1 MTVRFERPVS
11 HAARIALRLGQFA
24 LVLAVGVTLAHRF
37 GPLKTPDFLGLL
49 LLSAAAGA
57 LAVPFAMLGLLRL
70 WQVGAKGGIAAATG
84 LLFAAVP
91 IGVIA
96 LGGFFYLE
104 RPKLYDLSSDLSDTP
119 PWLSA
124 PAANQQWLPRPPPPA
139 ATALRPA
146 ATTAQANSMSPAP
159 GKAAVLQT
167 EAYPGLTGRRYEG
180 AIDRVYLAVRKV
192 AVSSRIA
199 IVRSQG
205 LANAEPDLTDR
216 PAKPATSPARDPL
229 ATVPIPLPRPDVS
242 IDTPM
247 FGRSGD
253 VLLQGTARTFVFGFP
268 FDVMIR
274 LREEAETTL
283 VDIRVA
289 SRFGPTDF
297 GFGDA
302 LAESYLQAL
311 DSELLGIA
319 GG

>member
-11 HAARIALRLGQFA
+11 HAARLALRLGQFA

-37 GPLKTPDFLGLL
+37 GPLRTPDFLGLL
-49 LLSAAAGA
+49 LVAGAAGA
-57 LAVPFAMLGLLRL
+57 LAVPLAVLGLARL
-70 WQVGAKGGIAAATG
+70 WQVGARGGIAAATG
-84 LLFAAVP
+84 LLFAAIP

-96 LGGFFYLE
+96 AGAFFYVE
-104 RPKLYDLSSDLSDTP
+104 RPKLYDLSSDLADTP
-119 PWLSA
+119 PWLAPPSA
-124 PAANQQWLPRPPPPA
+124 RQQWLPRPPQLA
-139 ATALRPA
+139 ATARRPA
-146 ATTAQANSMSPAP
+146 VTAQARPIATAQNE
-159 GKAAVLQT
+159 AAALQA

-192 AVSSRIA
+192 AVSSRIT
-199 IVRSQG
+199 IVKSQG

-216 PAKPATSPARDPL
+216 PAKPAAGPARDPL
-229 ATVPIPLPRPDVS
+229 SAVPIPLPRPDFS
-242 IDTPM
+242 IEAPL

-253 VLLQGTARTFVFGFP
+253 VLLQGTARTLVFGFP

-289 SRFGPTDF
+289 ARYGPTDL

-302 LAESYLQAL
+302 LAESFLQAL

>member
-24 LVLAVGVTLAHRF
+24 LVLALSATLAHRF

-49 LLSAAAGA
+49 LFAATAAA
-57 LAVPFAMLGLLRL
+57 LAVPFAVFGLVRL
-70 WQVGAKGGIAAATG
+70 WQIGARGGIAAVTG
-84 LLFAAVP
+84 LVFAAIP
-91 IGVIA
+91 IATIA
-96 LGGFFYLE
+96 AGSYVFE
-104 RPKLYDLSSDLSDTP
+104 TRPKLYDLSSDLTDPP
-119 PWLSA
+119 PWLAA
-124 PAANQQWLPRPPPPA
+124 PATAQQWLPRPPQVA
-139 ATALRPA
+139 AAAALQVP
-146 ATTAQANSMSPAP
+146 
-159 GKAAVLQT
+159 

-180 AIDRVYLAVRKV
+180 AIDRVYLVARKV

-205 LANAEPDLTDR
+205 LANAEPDLSGR
-216 PAKPATSPARDPL
+216 PAKPATGRDPL
-229 ATVPIPLPRPDVS
+229 AAVPIPLPRPDFS
-242 IDTPM
+242 IATPL

-253 VLLQGTARTFVFGFP
+253 VLLQGTARSLLFGFP

-289 SRFGPTDF
+289 ARYGPSDL
-297 GFGDA
+297 GLGDA